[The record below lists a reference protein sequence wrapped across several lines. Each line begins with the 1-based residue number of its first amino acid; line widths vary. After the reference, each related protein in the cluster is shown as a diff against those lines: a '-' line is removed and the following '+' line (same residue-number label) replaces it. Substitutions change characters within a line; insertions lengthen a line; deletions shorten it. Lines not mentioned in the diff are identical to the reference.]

1 VCSSMIDTILIGLP
15 SVVTSNWK
23 STAHTLLGASAVR
36 TSAVEVPRRLRRRRC
51 GTRKPS
57 SRQSRWIRR
66 IRVLRGICGGFVA
79 LGSTVLPGHPAGEP
93 FADPP
98 HALEVTN
105 SCPSAFRA

>member
-1 VCSSMIDTILIGLP
+1 VIRRPEAATRM
-15 SVVTSNWK
+15 V
-23 STAHTLLGASAVR
+23 LGVLAQ
-36 TSAVEVPRRLRRRRC
+36 PR
-51 GTRKPS
+51 PH
-57 SRQSRWIRR
+57 RR

-93 FADPP
+93 FADPQ